1 MCNSFDSLEERNIS
15 FHFSCYK
22 ESVIQATIS
31 TYLVLGMLH
40 FSEVVCLRRCFWM
53 TVVISLILCICKTK
67 SIIITQKRVLVAL
80 CILMH
85 CEWFHVGVVIYDV
98 SPPRDFLVR

>member
-1 MCNSFDSLEERNIS
+1 
-15 FHFSCYK
+15 
-22 ESVIQATIS
+22 
-31 TYLVLGMLH
+31 
-40 FSEVVCLRRCFWM
+40 M